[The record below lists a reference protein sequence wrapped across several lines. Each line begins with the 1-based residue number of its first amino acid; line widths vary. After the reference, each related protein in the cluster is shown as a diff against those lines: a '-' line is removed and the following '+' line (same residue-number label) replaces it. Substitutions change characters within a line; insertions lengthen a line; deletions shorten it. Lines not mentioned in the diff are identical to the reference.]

1 VVFGEAQ
8 SLKAH
13 LVTFKKKVTKVK
25 MEKLQNMKLG
35 KNSFNLNIPKKD
47 EITPNNVN
55 KNAERN

>member
-1 VVFGEAQ
+1 VLGEAQ
-8 SLKAH
+8 SLKTH

>member
-1 VVFGEAQ
+1 
-8 SLKAH
+8 
-13 LVTFKKKVTKVK
+13 